1 MAAAVPRPDTSHI
14 TAESSTTAH
23 PLVADAAGANTD
35 AKQMQLAAEQRSA
48 APHKWLIALSVIL
61 GPILEVLDSSIV
73 NVSLPHMQG
82 SFSAGVDEVAWV
94 VTSYL
99 VANGIMIPMTGWISS
114 RFGRKRYFMLS
125 LFSFVC
131 ASALCGAARSLGQ
144 MIAFR
149 LVQGLAGA
157 AMVPSSQAI
166 MMETF
171 PPEEQQLAMATW
183 GVGMMVAPVTGP
195 TLGGWITDNWNW
207 RWNFYRNVQ
216 LGIIALVM
224 VSAFVNDP
232 AYLGRRRKGGKV
244 DWLGIV
250 CLVLSLGLLQIVCD
264 RGHRADWFSSQ
275 WVVWAAGLSALAML
289 ILIFHELR
297 FPDPVLELRIL
308 KIRQFSSAVVVVVLL
323 SFILFG
329 SGFLN
334 PIFLQEFMGYTAWR
348 AGLVML
354 PRAIAGMGSML
365 LAGQISRA
373 GYDNRRLIGVAF
385 AIVAFGLWRMS
396 GWSLDVSIARVM
408 FDGFILGAGL
418 GLSFPILSAAAL
430 SSIRRENMGYAASIY
445 NMTRNT
451 GAAVGIAYLINML
464 LSHQQIH
471 QSNLVQHFSV
481 FDAWRMSKA
490 AAYAP
495 GTPAFHFVDQIVNG
509 QPQALGL
516 VYHAIQQQS
525 AMLAFNDIYR
535 MLAGI
540 ALVTIP
546 SFALFQSVRPQTSGS
561 AVH

>member
-1 MAAAVPRPDTSHI
+1 MAAAVPGPDISQVS
-14 TAESSTTAH
+14 AESAPGAGLLATGEREN
-23 PLVADAAGANTD
+23 ADARQVQPGAERR
-35 AKQMQLAAEQRSA
+35 AR
-48 APHKWLIALSVIL
+48 APHKWLIAVSVIL

-82 SFSAGVDEVAWV
+82 SFAAGVDEVAWV

-99 VANGIMIPMTGWISS
+99 VANGIMIPMTGWISA

-125 LFSFVC
+125 LF
-131 ASALCGAARSLGQ
+131 ASSAHQRCVALRAELGQ
-144 MIAFR
+144 MIVFR
-149 LVQGLAGA
+149 LLQGLAGA

-183 GVGMMVAPVTGP
+183 GVGMMVAPIIGP
-195 TLGGWITDNWNW
+195 TLGGWITDNWSW
-207 RWNFYRNVQ
+207 RWNFYINVPV
-216 LGIIALVM
+216 GIVALIM
-224 VSAFVNDP
+224 VSAFVHDP
-232 AYLGRRRKGGKV
+232 TYLKRRRRGSKV

-264 RGHRADWFSSQ
+264 RGQRADWFSSE
-275 WVVWAAGLSALAML
+275 WVVWATSLSGLAVL

-297 FPDPVLELRIL
+297 FPEPILELHTL
-308 KIRQFSSAVVVVVLL
+308 KVRQFSSAVIVVVLL

-373 GYDNRRLIGVAF
+373 GYDNRRLIGVGF
-385 AIVAFGLWRMS
+385 AIVALGLWRMS
-396 GWSLDVSIARVM
+396 GWNLEVSITRVM
-408 FDGFILGAGL
+408 FDGFILGGGL

-430 SSIRRENMGYAASIY
+430 SSIQREKMGYAASLY

-451 GAAVGIAYLINML
+451 GAAVGIAYLTNTL
-464 LSHQQIH
+464 LSHQQMH
-471 QSNLVQHFSV
+471 QAYLVQHFSV
-481 FDAWRMSKA
+481 FDAWRMSNA

-495 GTPAFHFVDQIVNG
+495 GAAAFHFVEQMATG
-509 QPQALGL
+509 QRQGLGL
-516 VYHAIQQQS
+516 VYRAVQQQS

-535 MLAGI
+535 MLALI

-546 SFALFQSVRPQTSGS
+546 SFALFQSARPSASGS